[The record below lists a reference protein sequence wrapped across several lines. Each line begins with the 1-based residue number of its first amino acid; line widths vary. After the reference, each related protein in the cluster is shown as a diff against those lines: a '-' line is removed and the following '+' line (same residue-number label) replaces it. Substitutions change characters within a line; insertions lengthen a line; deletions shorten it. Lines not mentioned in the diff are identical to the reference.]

1 VNSEVAVGARAEAA
15 PSPLRAPGEP
25 AGGPTAQGS
34 SARAHDVVVL
44 LERYALVIL
53 LVALI
58 VFFSVLPATGGS
70 FLTLANLRNVAANE
84 AVIAIAALAAMVP
97 LVAGQ
102 FDVSI
107 GAVLGMVSIAVA
119 ALTVRASLPVAVA
132 LSLGVMLGGAVGAVS
147 GFVVAYL
154 RANSFIIT
162 LGVATMIA
170 GLVSLY
176 TKDQVILGVPQSMV
190 NFGTLNWLGVPR
202 PVWLLI
208 VVALLVAYLLRYT
221 VYGRHLLSIG
231 SNPRAARLVGI
242 RVPLVVLLSFVVA
255 GVLAAVAGELELAR
269 TGSGDPQ
276 IGPGFTL
283 SALAAAFLGSTTI
296 RPGQFNVPGTIVGVL
311 FVAVSVNGLT
321 LAGAADWVD
330 PLFNGTAV
338 VVAVAIST
346 VLAHRRSG
354 IAPG

>member
-1 VNSEVAVGARAEAA
+1 MNSEAVVA
-15 PSPLRAPGEP
+15 PSTESVPAPGQP
-25 AGGPTAQGS
+25 DAGS
-34 SARAHDVVVL
+34 SAARTHDLIVL

-53 LVALI
+53 LAALI
-58 VFFSVLPATGGS
+58 VFFSILPSTGGS

-119 ALTVRASLPVAVA
+119 ALTVKAGLPVVLA
-132 LSLGVMLGGAVGAVS
+132 LPLGVVLGAAVGSVS
-147 GFVVAYL
+147 GFIVAYL
-154 RANSFIIT
+154 RTNSFIIT
-162 LGVATMIA
+162 LGIATAIA

-208 VVALLVAYLLRYT
+208 VVALLAAYLLRYT

-242 RVPLVVLLSFVVA
+242 RVPLVVLLSFVLA
-255 GVLAAVAGELELAR
+255 GILAAVAGELELAR

-346 VLAHRRSG
+346 VLANRRAGAGASS
-354 IAPG
+354 

>member
-1 VNSEVAVGARAEAA
+1 VNTDAVTTSADGSDTAA
-15 PSPLRAPGEP
+15 GDDTQRSRPRRLGLM
-25 AGGPTAQGS
+25 
-34 SARAHDVVVL
+34 VV
-44 LERYALVIL
+44 LERYALIVL
-53 LVALI
+53 LAALI
-58 VFFSVLPATGGS
+58 VFFSVLPSTGSS
-70 FLTLANLRNVAANE
+70 FLTLANIRNVAANE
-84 AVIAIAALAAMVP
+84 AVIAIAALAALVP

-102 FDVSI
+102 FDVSV

-119 ALTVRASLPVAVA
+119 ALTVRAGLPVLAALPLGVA
-132 LSLGVMLGGAVGAVS
+132 LGALTGALS

-162 LGVATMIA
+162 LGMATLIA

-176 TKDQVILGVPQSMV
+176 TKDQVILGIPQSMV
-190 NFGTLNWLGVPR
+190 DFGTLNWLGVPR

-208 VVALLVAYLLRYT
+208 AVALLVAYLLRYT

-231 SNPRAARLVGI
+231 SNPRAAVLVGI
-242 RVPLVVLLSFVVA
+242 RVQLVVLLSFVVA
-255 GVLAAVAGELELAR
+255 GALAAVAGELELAR

-296 RPGQFNVPGTIVGVL
+296 RPGQFNVPGTIVGVF

-346 VLAHRRSG
+346 VLAHRRGSVAG
-354 IAPG
+354 

>member
-1 VNSEVAVGARAEAA
+1 MNTVATDPASAELSKPREAA
-15 PSPLRAPGEP
+15 AAPRA
-25 AGGPTAQGS
+25 TRKHQI
-34 SARAHDVVVL
+34 VVV
-44 LERYALVIL
+44 LERYALVVL
-53 LVALI
+53 LAALI
-58 VFFSVLPATGGS
+58 VFFSVLPSTAGS
-70 FLTLANLRNVAANE
+70 FLTLANIRNVAANE
-84 AVIAIAALAAMVP
+84 AVIAIAALAAVVP

-102 FDVSI
+102 FDVSV
-107 GAVLGMVSIAVA
+107 GAILGMVSIAVA
-119 ALTVRASLPVAVA
+119 ALTVRAGLPVVLA
-132 LSLGVMLGGAVGAVS
+132 LPLGVGLGGAVGAVS

-162 LGVATMIA
+162 LGMATLI
-170 GLVSLY
+170 GGVVSLY

-202 PVWLLI
+202 PVWLLA
-208 VVALLVAYLLRYT
+208 VVALCVAYLLRYT

-231 SNPRAARLVGI
+231 ANPRAARLVGI
-242 RVPLVVLLSFVVA
+242 RVELVILLSFVVA
-255 GVLAAVAGELELAR
+255 GALAAVAGELELAR

-296 RPGQFNVPGTIVGVL
+296 RPGQFNVPGTIVGVF

-346 VLAHRRSG
+346 VLAHRRG
-354 IAPG
+354 GAAAG

>member
-1 VNSEVAVGARAEAA
+1 
-15 PSPLRAPGEP
+15 LRAPGEP

>member
-1 VNSEVAVGARAEAA
+1 MNTEAA
-15 PSPLRAPGEP
+15 VVSRTEDPPALTADAAAVTPAPVHRIV
-25 AGGPTAQGS
+25 AA
-34 SARAHDVVVL
+34 
-44 LERYALVIL
+44 LERYALVL
-53 LVALI
+53 LLAALI
-58 VFFSVLPATGGS
+58 VFFALLPATAGS
-70 FLTLANLRNVAANE
+70 FLTIANLRNVAANE
-84 AVIAIAALAAMVP
+84 AVIAIAALAALVP

-119 ALTVRASLPVAVA
+119 ALTVRAHLPPA
-132 LSLGVMLGGAVGAVS
+132 LALPIGVGIGAAVGAVS

-162 LGVATMIA
+162 LGMATLIA

-202 PVWLLI
+202 PVWLLV
-208 VVALLVAYLLRYT
+208 VVALLVGYLLRYT

-231 SNPRAARLVGI
+231 ANSRSALLVGI
-242 RVPLVVLLSFVVA
+242 RVPLVLLLSFVVSGA
-255 GVLAAVAGELELAR
+255 LAAVAGELELAR

-296 RPGQFNVPGTIVGVL
+296 HPGRFNVPGTIIGVF

-321 LAGAADWVD
+321 LAGAADWVQ
-330 PLFNGTAV
+330 PLFDGAAV
-338 VVAVAIST
+338 VVAVAVST
-346 VLAHRRSG
+346 VLAHRRG
-354 IAPG
+354 TARVV